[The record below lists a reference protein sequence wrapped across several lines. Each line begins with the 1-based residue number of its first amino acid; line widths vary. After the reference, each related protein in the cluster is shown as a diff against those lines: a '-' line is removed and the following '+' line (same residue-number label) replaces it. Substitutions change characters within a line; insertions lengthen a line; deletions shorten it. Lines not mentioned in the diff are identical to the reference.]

1 MAGPTPQ
8 VGVRRA
14 GPVGCWAGTWKHA
27 KRPIPDKFEFSAKAL
42 RERGRVTSAL
52 TASRKNHK
60 NRWGW
65 GRREKVKKSSYCG
78 KKTKITTKQ
87 EQQMEIFWHFG
98 GSRVQTPP
106 TSTPPLPPPSPGGP
120 GRWSAQ
126 KKIPQENAKIE
137 ISLQKKVDTGIVFL
151 ASCIL
156 GTSSWVEAASFRQT
170 PTHQK
175 NIYLELSTDSKYKPP
190 KI

>member
-1 MAGPTPQ
+1 MRLRQERKGEKEQLLWKEDQNYNKARAADGNFLAFWGVPGPDTPHLNPTTTTTTT
-8 VGVRRA
+8 RRS
-14 GPVGCWAGTWKHA
+14 WA
-27 KRPIPDKFEFSAKAL
+27 L
-42 RERGRVTSAL
+42 ERSK
-52 TASRKNHK
+52 KN
-60 NRWGW
+60 
-65 GRREKVKKSSYCG
+65 
-78 KKTKITTKQ
+78 
-87 EQQMEIFWHFG
+87 
-98 GSRVQTPP
+98 
-106 TSTPPLPPPSPGGP
+106 
-120 GRWSAQ
+120 
-126 KKIPQENAKIE
+126 IPQENAKIE